1 MALNLDSND
10 RLTGIAK
17 KPGNQPG
24 KQSDVFDIMHDQ
36 LSERHSIKA
45 DKAAGC

>member
-17 KPGNQPG
+17 KPG

-36 LSERHSIKA
+36 LSERRSIKA